1 VVRGGVIAY
10 DNAVKRERL
19 GVDETALRQHGAVSE
34 EVVRQMARGAREVT
48 GARVGLSITG
58 IAGPT
63 GGTPEK
69 PVGTVWMGTDV
80 EGVVEARL
88 LRLWGDRYEVRERAA
103 QWTLEFLRRRLLEA
117 KPLPERQP

>member
-1 VVRGGVIAY
+1 VIAY

-19 GVDETALRQHGAVSE
+19 GVDESALRQHGAVSE